1 MAHISWSI
9 GPNPASFLDITMLA
23 TSVWIML
30 LTKLFGLS
38 MSSLMKLFFFFF
50 PTKDQVTSHL
60 PSEIS
65 AQGDAPIF
73 LPVNLT
79 LSPGLVT
86 TLEPP
91 AARSTHAPSLTPAA
105 GNPAASLV

>member
-1 MAHISWSI
+1 LDHVTNKAFWSKHVI
-9 GPNPASFLDITMLA
+9 FDEAFFFFFFKKKYK
-23 TSVWIML
+23 VC
-30 LTKLFGLS
+30 F
-38 MSSLMKLFFFFF
+38 FFFFF

>member
-1 MAHISWSI
+1 LDHVTNKAFWSKHVI
-9 GPNPASFLDITMLA
+9 FNEA
-23 TSVWIML
+23 
-30 LTKLFGLS
+30 
-38 MSSLMKLFFFFF
+38 FFFF

-65 AQGDAPIF
+65 AQGDAPLF

-79 LSPGLVT
+79 LSPGLVS
-86 TLEPP
+86 TLEPV

>member
-1 MAHISWSI
+1 LDHVTNKAFWSKHVI
-9 GPNPASFLDITMLA
+9 FDEA
-23 TSVWIML
+23 
-30 LTKLFGLS
+30 
-38 MSSLMKLFFFFF
+38 FFFFF